1 MESSNH
7 VSDIGPRNG
16 RHRNPISGLVGFRDF
31 HADSHA
37 DFHADIK
44 AAVYG
49 RLMWAIYLI

>member
-16 RHRNPISGLVGFRDF
+16 RHRNPISSLGFRDF